1 MKKIMFFLLLTFS
14 SFQYVSA
21 ALPPLYQS
29 IREYEAI
36 LNSDELDDYLG
47 SEQVIQALYSIPKGG
62 YHVITQDKVLYVEI
76 IYIGNEMAG
85 PLNLEI
91 KFHDLSID

>member
-1 MKKIMFFLLLTFS
+1 MKKTMFFLLLTFS
-14 SFQYVSA
+14 SFHYVSA

-47 SEQVIQALYSIPKGG
+47 SEQVIQVLYSVPKGG
-62 YHVITQDKVLYVEI
+62 YHIVTQDKVLFAEI

-85 PLNLEI
+85 PLKFEI
-91 KFHDLSID
+91 KFHDLYVD